1 MLFWRSLGLDEILKR
16 VVFLESAG
24 DKNLG
29 QFAPEESLFKQD
41 LTVVY
46 RNNAQYY
53 DMVQKKILKI
63 ESF

>member
-1 MLFWRSLGLDEILKR
+1 MLFWQSLGLDEILKK

-24 DKNLG
+24 DKNLD

-46 RNNAQYY
+46 TNNG
-53 DMVQKKILKI
+53 
-63 ESF
+63 